1 MSYRQLLRR
10 AFNGNA
16 PIKQYESYTLAMS
29 SVSMVIHP
37 YKPAGTALAGRGG
50 VGSAKPRDN
59 QSRTRLPSSNAWWQ
73 ALLSLCLVRRWL
85 SVSQCFPVFG
95 YLLSSPSH
103 LSMVF
108 SFRVLYRTSFLVRLY
123 LHLCAN
129 FATCDRSRSGRI
141 LVLSGRVVLHCIQDW
156 VFYWWRCVSECV
168 DVGRM
173 SPTSAVTECR

>member
-1 MSYRQLLRR
+1 MLSPARPGRQRVGGVPGYLRHNSSRYHTATELHPKSYDWRTLLLPIGVLLRLTTCALDDPVHPRRHGKEICTAEWLLVGYWNRMSYRQLLRR

-73 ALLSLCLVRRWL
+73 ALLSLCLVRL
-85 SVSQCFPVFG
+85 TPG
-95 YLLSSPSH
+95 K
-103 LSMVF
+103 
-108 SFRVLYRTSFLVRLY
+108 
-123 LHLCAN
+123 
-129 FATCDRSRSGRI
+129 
-141 LVLSGRVVLHCIQDW
+141 
-156 VFYWWRCVSECV
+156 
-168 DVGRM
+168 
-173 SPTSAVTECR
+173 